1 MQVTIFTDILHQVRD
16 ALDLSYSNTAQL
28 NTIIDEHLP
37 KRPQFYRQEVVAG
50 GEAFEFYARDLIEC
64 IKALWGDPEFLDE
77 LVFEPVREYVDAEK
91 KIRLYH
97 DMHTGK
103 WWWKIQ
109 VHRDNLAS
117 QPVDSL

>member
-1 MQVTIFTDILHQVRD
+1 MQVTVFTDILHQVRD

-37 KRPQFYRQEVVAG
+37 KRPQFYRREVVAG
-50 GEAFEFYARDLIEC
+50 GEAFEFYARDPIEC

-77 LVFEPVREYVDAEK
+77 LVFEPVCEYVDAEK

-109 VHRDNLAS
+109 VRRDNLAS